1 VEKLAKEEKGT
12 NKLNLIMNQINRI
25 YAERGQQPIY
35 YYELITDPDDFMNT
49 VDNAFQLSFLV
60 RDGNIGLSLD
70 EENCPIVRPIT
81 KSEQSQK
88 ATDSSTVQAI
98 VSLDPKLWRDSI
110 EMYNVQE
117 PLLIVNREEPASQQ
131 VSQSQRRDGSQMNGD
146 DD

>member
-81 KSEQSQK
+81 KNRQSQK